1 MQTKKIT
8 VPIEIIIQLLKRL
21 KDEEK
26 EEIFKEVFIEED
38 TQPLTGEERISI
50 NIAEEEL
57 KKGETISWPF
67 GG

>member
-38 TQPLTGEERISI
+38 TQPLTEEERISI